1 MLQFHAAATARA
13 REEIGE
19 RKMRLE
25 YATAS
30 IGRYVLYSSLRMRPS
45 R

>member
-1 MLQFHAAATARA
+1 MLQIHAAVAARV

-19 RKMRLE
+19 RKMRKE
-25 YATAS
+25 YATARV
-30 IGRYVLYSSLRMRPS
+30 GRYMLCSSLRMRPS